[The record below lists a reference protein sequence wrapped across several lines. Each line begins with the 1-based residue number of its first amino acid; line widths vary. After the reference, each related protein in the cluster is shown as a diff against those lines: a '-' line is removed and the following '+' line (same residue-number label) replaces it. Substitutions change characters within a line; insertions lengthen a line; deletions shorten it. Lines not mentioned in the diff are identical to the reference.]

1 MVFLDIMNV
10 PDSDHSLK
18 SKLYEKYQD
27 FTDDTNS
34 SSSRISSKYH
44 EHPVNTYPDYAINR
58 MHKISNPNFQFQQN
72 MLHQQ
77 QLQQQ
82 QQHPPHYL
90 QHQFQQQQQHK
101 HHMMMSKQ
109 AAGQYPGPP
118 DMKYFD
124 RSGFD
129 MNNIH
134 NVFDSLVNS
143 RLGAQQQMNS
153 LHLNHHQ
160 NPMRFPYDIRG
171 HQANPQN
178 NNKMYDTSSS
188 SGMEVDESKCHVC
201 GDKSTGSHF
210 GGISC
215 ESCKAFFRRSVQK
228 SRFAE
233 YKCSYSGECKMN
245 TSTRKI
251 CQFCRYKH
259 CVMIGMKSKWVLSD
273 DERYQKYGNRR
284 KQQRKTALDTSVDS
298 STDQQPKAK
307 EAKLSYE
314 ATPVPSVASST
325 ATEKPVPSVSRSKN
339 SPSEELSSDSLSDDE
354 SSNTSKPIPNTAK
367 VNFSADCVN
376 VHSYELN
383 SAEKAVIDRLSM
395 AFYYSRK
402 SNSLDLSVQKKLCM
416 LFSTHSEATLKKMA
430 KVILANFIVQPV
442 KRVITFAKL
451 IPDFKSLEIE
461 EQLLLLQGKLTR
473 KKTLNYLNSKLLLI
487 STFLLLNRRNHGD
500 FYLLIQLPLQQ

>member
-1 MVFLDIMNV
+1 
-10 PDSDHSLK
+10 
-18 SKLYEKYQD
+18 
-27 FTDDTNS
+27 
-34 SSSRISSKYH
+34 
-44 EHPVNTYPDYAINR
+44 
-58 MHKISNPNFQFQQN
+58 
-72 MLHQQ
+72 
-77 QLQQQ
+77 
-82 QQHPPHYL
+82 
-90 QHQFQQQQQHK
+90 
-101 HHMMMSKQ
+101 MMMSKQ
-109 AAGQYPGPP
+109 GASQYPGSP
-118 DMKYFD
+118 DLNYFD
-124 RSGFD
+124 RSGID

-134 NVFDSLVNS
+134 NVFDSLINS
-143 RLGAQQQMNS
+143 RLDAHQQINS
-153 LHLNHHQ
+153 IHLNHHQ
-160 NPMRFPYDIRG
+160 NPMRFPYGTRG
-171 HQANPQN
+171 HQTNPYNNNN
-178 NNKMYDTSSS
+178 NNKMHDPSSSS
-188 SGMEVDESKCHVC
+188 SGMDVDESKCHVC

-284 KQQRKTALDTSVDS
+284 KHQRKATLDTSVDS

-314 ATPVPSVASST
+314 ATPVPSVASSP
-325 ATEKPVPSVSRSKN
+325 ATEKPVPSVGRSKN
-339 SPSEELSSDSLSDDE
+339 SPEDLSPDSLSDDE
-354 SSNTSKPIPNTAK
+354 SSNASKPFPNKANVK
-367 VNFSADCVN
+367 LSADCVN
-376 VHSYELN
+376 VRSYELN

-395 AFYYSRK
+395 AFYHSRK

-416 LFSTHSEATLKKMA
+416 LFATHSEATLKKMA

-461 EQLLLLQGKLTR
+461 DQLLLLQGKLTR
-473 KKTLNYLNSKLLLI
+473 YKKHSI
-487 STFLLLNRRNHGD
+487 
-500 FYLLIQLPLQQ
+500 I